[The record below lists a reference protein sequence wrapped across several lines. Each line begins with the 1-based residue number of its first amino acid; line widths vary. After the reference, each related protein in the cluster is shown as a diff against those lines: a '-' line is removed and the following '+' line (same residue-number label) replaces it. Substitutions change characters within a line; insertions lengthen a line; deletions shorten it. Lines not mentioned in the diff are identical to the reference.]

1 MCDWSFDPMTANG
14 VRMQVDA
21 PETMAGAGQ
30 ADDRVRQPSGLHL
43 LVVVEGLE
51 RMAFYGMQSLLVLYM
66 AKALLPH
73 GNFDDTLLLPQLNAV
88 FRKPDI
94 AALSSAIFGLF
105 AGLLHAAPLIGG
117 VVSDR
122 LIGRRRSIKLGG
134 LVMSAGYFLLAWN
147 YAFLLG
153 LACIIVGSGMF
164 KGNIT
169 SQLGALYPDDDRRRS
184 DGYQMFILSASVG
197 GIAAPILIGSIGEN
211 ISWQWGFATAGI
223 AMAAG
228 TAIYSAVSGRLPAD
242 RMPEQTTLRGG
253 GSEPE
258 ANKRGPVMQIL
269 MLATILSV
277 LLVPNFQIFNTYMLW
292 GDATFDLAVAG
303 WRIPT
308 SWLIMVDAVVS
319 ILAIAG
325 SLRFWNWWRRFHPEP
340 DDFAKIII
348 GCSLVAGGMLILAL
362 AAETVPPGGK
372 INLLFPLLFHLVNAI
387 GYVQIVPVVL
397 SAFSRLAP
405 SGLEGTVMGLFYL
418 SFAAANV
425 LTGWIGGGYVPTEVT
440 RFWLFHAALMA
451 AGAVGLLILRWRAA
465 IQARRSGGGQQK
477 MDKG

>member
-1 MCDWSFDPMTANG
+1 
-14 VRMQVDA
+14 
-21 PETMAGAGQ
+21 
-30 ADDRVRQPSGLHL
+30 
-43 LVVVEGLE
+43 
-51 RMAFYGMQSLLVLYM
+51 
-66 AKALLPH
+66 
-73 GNFDDTLLLPQLNAV
+73 
-88 FRKPDI
+88 
-94 AALSSAIFGLF
+94 
-105 AGLLHAAPLIGG
+105 
-117 VVSDR
+117 
-122 LIGRRRSIKLGG
+122 
-134 LVMSAGYFLLAWN
+134 
-147 YAFLLG
+147 
-153 LACIIVGSGMF
+153 MF